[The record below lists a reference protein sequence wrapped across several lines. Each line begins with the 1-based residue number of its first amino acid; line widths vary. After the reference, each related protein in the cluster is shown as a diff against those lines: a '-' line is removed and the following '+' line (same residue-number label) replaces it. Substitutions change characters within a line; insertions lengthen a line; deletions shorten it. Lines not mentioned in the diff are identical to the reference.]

1 VKSKEKKQ
9 GREFLE
15 GGLRRGEVGESVSVS
30 LPFSISDNTWGRHHL
45 VIPLRSPTADGHF
58 VIRAEKTKGYLTLVS
73 SVCVQ
78 HMERRPQAGIRSDDT
93 TLCLLSCHVIFVGG
107 RCWLGSAPPSRPR
120 LIVHRRLLYELF
132 HFRRL

>member
-58 VIRAEKTKGYLTLVS
+58 VIRAEKNKRVS
-73 SVCVQ
+73 NI
-78 HMERRPQAGIRSDDT
+78 GIIGMRT
-93 TLCLLSCHVIFVGG
+93 THG
-107 RCWLGSAPPSRPR
+107 APPPSRYQ
-120 LIVHRRLLYELF
+120 I
-132 HFRRL
+132 